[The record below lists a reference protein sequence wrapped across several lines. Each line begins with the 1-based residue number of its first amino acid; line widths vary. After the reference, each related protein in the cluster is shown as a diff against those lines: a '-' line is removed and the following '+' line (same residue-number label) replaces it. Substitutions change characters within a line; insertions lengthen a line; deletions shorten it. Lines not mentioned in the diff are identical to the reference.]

1 MIVLAIVQ
9 DRVRPYETVYTTAHE
24 VHSTNELNRVNIVY
38 KSYGIVWNC
47 SQVLHPTPGLTLE
60 CHTITVRF
68 TRVYTRFY
76 TIAIRPIRFHTIAI
90 RLIRRI
96 IHGQVRPHTVSTSVQ
111 SSCMIIQHSNTTE
124 NTTTCCHLETTEY
137 LLHNASKEEGPQ
149 KNSHRRR
156 FSQRE
161 YKKGHQ
167 GPPTTST
174 CWPCRPWW
182 AGGPAGTTWRDT
194 CPCLPS
200 RLPAK
205 IISMSISLIMFS
217 NSLILSSAIF

>member
-1 MIVLAIVQ
+1 MIILAIVQ

-24 VHSTNELNRVNIVY
+24 VHSTSELNRVNIVY
-38 KSYGIVWNC
+38 KSYGIVWNR
-47 SQVLHPTPGLTLE
+47 SQVLHPTPGLKLE

-76 TIAIRPIRFHTIAI
+76 TTNTVSYDCHTTNTFQV
-90 RLIRRI
+90 RI
-96 IHGQVRPHTVSTSVQ
+96 IHGQVRPDTASTSVQ

-124 NTTTCCHLETTEY
+124 NTTTCWHLKTTEY
-137 LLHNASKEEGPQ
+137 LLHNAFKEEEGPQ
-149 KNSHRRR
+149 KNPHHGR
-156 FSQRE
+156 FSKRE

-182 AGGPAGTTWRDT
+182 AGGPTDTTWRDT
-194 CPCLPS
+194 QRCRPGQNNLNVYQSYPD
-200 RLPAK
+200 
-205 IISMSISLIMFS
+205 F
-217 NSLILSSAIF
+217 